1 MAKGENGSNVPQ
13 KVGSEITS
21 SNAQNDKRCMR
32 QDDSQGQDPN
42 KILLGP
48 TQNTGADSLGATS
61 CAPSQMPRAPGPGG
75 YKVTGIGGGAGGGAL
90 TVLLPVPPKPEG
102 SGIPRDLMST
112 ALEICYHVFNI
123 LSGPT
128 GDTGSS

>member
-75 YKVTGIGGGAGGGAL
+75 YKVTGIGGGAWGGTHSATSSSPKARRL
-90 TVLLPVPPKPEG
+90 RYPQRPNVHSSRNLLSCLQHPFWAHWG
-102 SGIPRDLMST
+102 HR
-112 ALEICYHVFNI
+112 
-123 LSGPT
+123 
-128 GDTGSS
+128 